1 MKQLPLQ
8 LSPDPVRSL
17 ESFVSTGNELLL
29 AHIGQSPV
37 PKAPLYLWG
46 VPGCGK
52 THLLR
57 ALAGRA
63 RAAGRRVRWWQDQP
77 AAGTSVDEELPAD
90 LLLVDD
96 VQRLTPTQQHD
107 VFSRLVRAPEVDGV
121 WAAAGDAPVVD
132 LPLREDLR
140 TRLGWGHVFEV
151 CVLDEA
157 GTREVLRR
165 EAARRGIVLGDDVLG
180 YLLSRF
186 DRDLSSL
193 MRLLDGLDVYALAE
207 GRAVTVPLLRRML
220 AQPCDQGPAPWSPT

>member
-8 LSPDPVRSL
+8 LSPEPVRSL
-17 ESFVSTGNELLL
+17 ESFVPTGNEPLL
-29 AHIGQSPV
+29 AHIGPSAIPT
-37 PKAPLYLWG
+37 APLYLWG
-46 VPGCGK
+46 APGCGK
-52 THLLR
+52 THLLL

-63 RAAGRRVRWWQDQP
+63 RAAGRRVRWWH
-77 AAGTSVDEELPAD
+77 AGGDGQTSAEDDLPAE
-90 LLLVDD
+90 LLVVDD
-96 VQRLTPTQQHD
+96 VQLLTPTQQQD
-107 VFSRLVRAPEVDGV
+107 VFSWLVRAPEVDGV

-151 CVLDEA
+151 CALDEA
-157 GTREVLRR
+157 GTRDVLRR
-165 EAARRGIVLGDDVLG
+165 EAARRGIVLGEDVIHH
-180 YLLSRF
+180 LLSRF

-220 AQPCDQGPAPWSPT
+220 AQPCDEGLPPWSPM